1 MSRRIILSLAVLALI
16 CSTWVVSAPEAGANG
31 ILIAANAGRRE
42 PAQTVRPPRPVPTP
56 PIVRPQPLVT
66 MKGHSV
72 KALIRDNIAEVTIE
86 QVFHNNSGQ
95 QLEGTYLFPLP
106 RGATVSQFSM
116 TMFGKM
122 VRGEVIEAEQ
132 AREIYR
138 SIVSRKRDPGLLEY
152 MGSGLFRARV
162 FPIMPHDDLT
172 IRITY
177 QQVVPEDDGTLEFR
191 YPLATD
197 RLNGGTP
204 VASVLV
210 DVKVESQDEIKAVFS
225 PTHSVEITRD
235 GEHKAAAS
243 MERRGARQPNDF
255 LLYIG
260 RSTGAVGL
268 SVQSHQPV
276 ASEGTFMAVIT
287 PRTRVAKEQ
296 RQPKDVIYVL
306 DTSGSMEEAGK
317 MVQAQKALVHGL
329 RTLGSQDRFGV
340 VGFSSVVRPFR
351 DQLLDANKETVE
363 AAVKWV
369 NELSPRG
376 GTNISDALQQ
386 ALAMRSDKNRLFL
399 VVFLTDGKPT
409 MGEKNADL
417 LVKGIEGK
425 TKGARIFTFGV
436 GYDLDVNLLDRIAE
450 VSGGAR
456 DYVMPEE
463 DIEIVTSR
471 FFRKVSSPVLQDVTV
486 EFGDG
491 VYDVYPRKL
500 PALFAGSQVVVFGRY
515 RQAGDRV
522 LRLKGTLSGKAVVH
536 EYETTFKKGDAG
548 SGGSADYL
556 PRLWA
561 HRKIG
566 YLLDEIRLHGQTD
579 ELVDEV
585 IKLATKHAIV
595 TPYTA
600 GLVVEESELQ
610 GRNLRDIVTDARLRA
625 DRGSG
630 RRGVR
635 GGGPALAEGFFRL
648 GGRRPGAPLTG
659 QPSDG
664 ALPTPATPPSSGPT
678 TPSPRMDPNS
688 EAGKKAKAED
698 SEALRRMKEGLE
710 ADDAKGGDKQDSVIE
725 QLRQRFKTVAART
738 FVRGSDERW
747 VENGYKL
754 KTETKKV
761 EAYSPAWFDLL
772 GKSDKLAKILAL
784 GERVVFQHAGTWF
797 EVVPATK

>member
-1 MSRRIILSLAVLALI
+1 MSRTLVLSVAVLALV
-16 CSTWVVSAPEAGANG
+16 CSAFVVSAPEAGANG
-31 ILIAANAGRRE
+31 ILVAARPGGRR
-42 PAQTVRPPRPVPTP
+42 PVPTIRPPRPMPTP
-56 PIVRPQPLVT
+56 RPQQLVT

-72 KALIRDNIAEVTIE
+72 KALIRDQIAEVTIE
-86 QVFHNNSGQ
+86 QVFHNNSAQ

-122 VRGEVIEAEQ
+122 IRGEVIEAEQ

-162 FPIMPHDDLT
+162 FPIMPHKDLT

-204 VASVLV
+204 VSSVVV
-210 DVKVESQDEIKAVFS
+210 DVKVESRDEIKAVFS

-235 GEHKAAAS
+235 GEHKASAS
-243 MERRGARQPNDF
+243 MERKGQRQPNDF
-255 LLYIG
+255 LLYVG
-260 RSTGAVGL
+260 RSGGAVGL

-287 PRTRVAKEQ
+287 PRTRVATDQ
-296 RQPKDVIYVL
+296 RQPKDVVYVL

-317 MVQAQKALVHGL
+317 MAQAQKALVHGL
-329 RTLGSQDRFGV
+329 RTLGSGDRFGV
-340 VGFSSVVRPFR
+340 VGFASAVRPFR
-351 DQLLDANKETVE
+351 DQLLDANKETIG

-369 NELSPRG
+369 RELSPRG
-376 GTNISDALQQ
+376 GTNISEALKS
-386 ALAMRSDKNRLFL
+386 ALAMRADKDRLFL

-425 TKGARIFTFGV
+425 TNGARIFTFGV

-515 RQAGDRV
+515 RSAGDRV
-522 LRLKGTLSGKAVVH
+522 LRLKGTLAGKAVVH
-536 EYETTFKKGDAG
+536 EYETTFKKGDG
-548 SGGSADYL
+548 GVSGSADYL

-566 YLLDEIRLHGQTD
+566 YLLDEIRLHGQTK
-579 ELVDEV
+579 ETVDEV

-610 GRNLRDIVTDARLRA
+610 GRNLRDVVAGARRRA
-625 DRGSG
+625 DRSSSG
-630 RRGVR
+630 R
-635 GGGPALAEGFFRL
+635 GGGMPSAGAPLAEGFFRL
-648 GGRRPGAPLTG
+648 GGRRPRAPGGAS
-659 QPSDG
+659 QPGDLAVPPST
-664 ALPTPATPPSSGPT
+664 PTPS
-678 TPSPRMDPNS
+678 MDPNS
-688 EAGKKAKAED
+688 DAGKKAKAED
-698 SEALRRMKEGLE
+698 SEALKRMKEGLD
-710 ADDAKGGDKQDSVIE
+710 ADDKAPGEKDSVLD
-725 QLRQRFKTVAART
+725 QLRARFKTVAART

-747 VENGYKL
+747 VENGFKL

-761 EAYSPAWFDLL
+761 EAYSEAWFKLL

-784 GERVVFQHAGTWF
+784 GERLVFQHAGTWY

>member
-1 MSRRIILSLAVLALI
+1 MSRTILLSLTVLALV
-16 CSTWVVSAPEAGANG
+16 CSAFVVSAPEAGANG
-31 ILIAANAGRRE
+31 ILIASGGGGRR
-42 PAQTVRPPRPVPTP
+42 PGPTVRPPRPVPTP
-56 PIVRPQPLVT
+56 LAPQQQLVT

-86 QVFHNNSGQ
+86 QVFHNHSAQ

-204 VASVLV
+204 VSSVLV
-210 DVKVESQDEIKAVFS
+210 DVKVESRDEIKAVFS
-225 PTHSVEITRD
+225 PTHSVEIVRD
-235 GEHKAAAS
+235 GEHKASAS
-243 MERRGARQPNDF
+243 LERKGQRQSQDF
-255 LLYIG
+255 LLYVG
-260 RSTGAVGL
+260 RSAGAVGL

-296 RQPKDVIYVL
+296 RQPKDVVYVL

-329 RTLGSQDRFGV
+329 RTLGSADRFGV
-340 VGFSSVVRPFR
+340 VGFASAVRPFR

-376 GTNISDALQQ
+376 GTNISDALSS
-386 ALAMRSDKNRLFL
+386 ALAMRADKNRLFL

-409 MGEKNADL
+409 MGEKNPDL
-417 LVKGIEGK
+417 LIKGIEGK
-425 TKGARIFTFGV
+425 TNGARIFTFGV

-486 EFGDG
+486 EFGEG

-515 RQAGDRV
+515 REAGDRV
-522 LRLKGTLSGKAVVH
+522 LRLKGTLAGKAVVH
-536 EYETTFKKGDAG
+536 EYETTFKKGDN
-548 SGGSADYL
+548 ADYL

-566 YLLDEIRLHGQTD
+566 YLLDEIRLHGQTK
-579 ELVDEV
+579 ETVDEV
-585 IKLATKHAIV
+585 IKLATQHAIV

-610 GRNLRDIVTDARLRA
+610 GRNLRDIVSDARRRA
-625 DRGSG
+625 DRTAG
-630 RRGVR
+630 R
-635 GGGPALAEGFFRL
+635 GGGGLPSAGAPLAEGFFRL
-648 GGRRPGAPLTG
+648 GGRRPQAPGGAS
-659 QPSDG
+659 QPTDS
-664 ALPTPATPPSSGPT
+664 AMPPPA

-688 EAGKKAKAED
+688 DAGKKAKAED
-698 SEALRRMKEGLE
+698 SEALKRMKEALE
-710 ADDAKGGDKQDSVIE
+710 ADDKATGEKDSVLD
-725 QLRQRFKTVAART
+725 QLRQRFKTVASRT

-747 VENGYKL
+747 IENGYDMKA
-754 KTETKKV
+754 ETKKV
-761 EAYSPAWFDLL
+761 EAYSEAWFDLM
-772 GKSDKLAKILAL
+772 GKDDKLAKILAL
-784 GERVVFQHAGTWF
+784 GERLVFQHAGTWY